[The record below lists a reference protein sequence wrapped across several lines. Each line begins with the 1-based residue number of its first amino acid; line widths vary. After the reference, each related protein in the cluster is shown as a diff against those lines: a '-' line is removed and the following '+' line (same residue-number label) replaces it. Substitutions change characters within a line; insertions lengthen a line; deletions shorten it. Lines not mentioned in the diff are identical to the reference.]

1 MKPVY
6 IDIHIHTSEDP
17 NRINTDYNCDVLM
30 EQVRKISGEAEV
42 LLSLTDHNTINKS
55 AYLDLKNKV
64 DYLILG
70 VELHIRKYARRPPYH
85 CHILFNVPIEEAYID
100 EINCI
105 LDKLYPDKCVTDST
119 ENVPTIEI
127 ISNEFDKY
135 DYLLLPHGGQSHRT
149 FDKAVEKGKR
159 FDTTLEKSIYYNQ
172 FDGFTARSSSGLEET
187 IEYFKRLGI
196 NEFINLLT
204 CSDNYYPEHYPEA
217 KSKEAEKYTPT
228 WMFASP
234 TFEGLRLSLSESTR
248 LVYSDEMPKLWN
260 ECIGSIQLHNE
271 KIDIDVTLTPGLN
284 VVIGGSSSGKTLFV
298 DSVYRKLQN
307 DYEDCRYTDFDIA
320 NILIDNPSGVVP
332 HYINQ
337 NFIISILQNRDKDIN
352 DIPIIARVFPLENE
366 IDAVIRNKLND
377 FREHINRLVDAVK
390 RIDEIQEDIKKI
402 PNPNRL
408 ILSQKIQSNILS
420 GLEPSEIELEKC
432 SFKESD
438 RQKYQEFLDELKRI
452 FEKNIFAIDLT
463 REIEAIQNEIERL
476 AKISAY
482 TDEIT
487 GVINTYKNQLDQKLA
502 LTNQEGQSIRRNREM
517 LIELI
522 DSYLREL
529 SKFHTELKHIAQYNV
544 RIKTNE
550 IEVRGHKLSIENS
563 FELTQQIILEA
574 INELLKTTNKIANFE
589 EIVPEKL
596 FKKNFKE
603 RSPKV
608 ANYEDFIE
616 KLYEKVSALNKRK
629 YKIITADGQAFENLS
644 PGWKSAVILD
654 LLLGYDRDTAP
665 IIIDQPEDNLA
676 TNYINRNLIELIK
689 LVKRKKQIILVS
701 HNATIPMLGDAQ
713 NIVLCK
719 NEADKIKVYS
729 QPLEG
734 YVDEKSMVDY
744 IAEITDGGKSS
755 IKKRVKKYNL
765 KSFKEEQ

>member
-70 VELHIRKYARRPPYH
+70 VELHIRKYAGRPPYH

-616 KLYEKVSALNKRK
+616 KLYEKISALNKRK
-629 YKIITADGQAFENLS
+629 YKIITAGGQAFENLS